1 MIVRHSLL
9 SLSLATALL
18 ASACGQRS
26 ADVPHAPA
34 VVQTAKAYEGPAVPT
49 FTATGIVMAKDEM
62 RLSFKVGGVI
72 RDLTV
77 NAGDRVR
84 QGQLLAQIDPA
95 EIDAQVETARQLADK
110 AVRDLARGEA
120 LHADQVIA
128 LEPLQNLRTQAEVA
142 RAQLRAA
149 QFNRGHAAI
158 IAPRNAVVLR
168 RLAQPR
174 ELVPPGQ
181 PVLVLGAD
189 EGGYVVRTGLS
200 DRDVVRLKR
209 GDAVEV
215 RLDAWG
221 DTVLPARV
229 TEIAAA
235 ADERS
240 GLFQV
245 EARVETPAG
254 DTRSLV
260 TGMVA
265 RMTLHPAAGDTRRLV
280 YVPIAAIVDAEG
292 GKASVFLADRGV
304 AKRRSVDIA
313 FLTAEGVAL
322 RGGLASGDE
331 VVTAGAAWLDDGDPI
346 QTP

>member
-9 SLSLATALL
+9 PLLLGTALFT
-18 ASACGQRS
+18 SACGKRS
-26 ADVPHAPA
+26 ADVPQAPA

-84 QGQLLAQIDPA
+84 QGQLLARIDPA
-95 EIDAQVETARQLADK
+95 EVDAQVETARQLADK
-110 AVRDLARGEA
+110 AARDLARGEA

-149 QFNRGHAAI
+149 QFNRGYAAI
-158 IAPRNAVVLR
+158 VAPRNAVVLR

-200 DRDVVRLKR
+200 DRDVVRVKR
-209 GDAVEV
+209 GDAVDV

-221 DTVLPARV
+221 DTVLPARI
-229 TEIAAA
+229 TEIAGA

-245 EARVETPAG
+245 EARIETPAG
-254 DTRSLV
+254 DARSLV

-265 RMTLHPAAGDTRRLV
+265 RMTLHPAAGDNRRLV
-280 YVPIAAIVDAEG
+280 YVPVAAIVDAERS
-292 GKASVFLADRGV
+292 KASVFLADQGV
-304 AKRRSVDIA
+304 AKRRDVEIA
-313 FLTAEGVAL
+313 FITAEGIAL
-322 RGGLASGDE
+322 RGGLAAGDE

-346 QTP
+346 HTP